1 MSLPQCDARHKC
13 ADGGEDRCTQPQGH
27 YGRHLCRTCLNFF
40 SGGES
45 IRSKAEG
52 AETGSMREPDKQ
64 DGPGAG
70 GGYVKDGPG
79 AGGGYVKEGPEAG
92 IGPVTDGPGPGGG
105 HVIEGPGTGGGYGK
119 EGSEAGGEPA
129 TDGPGLGGGYVMEG
143 PGAGGGY
150 LAGKGDRCAHCHNE
164 LTGENTRGECPRCG
178 RLICSACSDEKCPGP
193 DKSTS

>member
-45 IRSKAEG
+45 IRSEAEG
-52 AETGSMREPDKQ
+52 AESASERELDKQ

-70 GGYVKDGPG
+70 GGYVKEGPGAGGGYVKDGSKAAVGPVTDGPGLGGGYGMEGPG
-79 AGGGYVKEGPEAG
+79 AGGGYVKEGPEA
-92 IGPVTDGPGPGGG
+92 
-105 HVIEGPGTGGGYGK
+105 
-119 EGSEAGGEPA
+119 SGEPA
-129 TDGPGLGGGYVMEG
+129 TDGPEL
-143 PGAGGGY
+143 GGGY
-150 LAGKGDRCAHCHNE
+150 LANKGEHCAHCPNE
-164 LTGENTRGECPRCG
+164 LTGENTKGECPVCG
-178 RLICSACSDEKCPGP
+178 RLICSACSDEQCPGP